1 MKFFE
6 TSKYHSF
13 KKSTYITLRWI
24 GIIGQLIAVNFV
36 YLFLNS
42 SFEFITSNLVIF
54 LGILSNLYLIFIY
67 KKTQLSDRSAFIF
80 LLIDILQLGVLLYL
94 SGGITNPFV
103 IFILIPSVFSSSNL
117 SLRTNTLLVIL
128 TIIIIVFLTFNYQDL
143 PINLNS
149 DFHNNH
155 YFYYSIPVSLIIA
168 LVFLNYFAMTFG
180 TQSRLR
186 KEALGKMEEVMAK
199 EHELLSLGGQ
209 AAAAAH
215 SLGTPLSTITIISHD
230 LMKQFKG
237 QKDIEKD
244 IELLIPIRD
253 NITVFS
259 IGDEHKIIEKDNF
272 TEIIWK
278 NNSFLDLFKQ
288 SSLQDYS
295 KGVIDSSNNLFI
307 RFLSWIR
314 VNFFYPDARLSNL
327 NKIESFLIDYIE
339 RKDINLMITT
349 SPPHSIQLL
358 GKRIKNVINLKGK
371 IIQIKNIQKN
381 QYVGYN
387 RTYKTK
393 TKIKVAIIGLGY
405 EDGIPRSLSN
415 KGYVYFKKNRFKII
429 GRISMDTFTVDIS
442 KSSHDLNIGMYLD
455 IINDQHK
462 IDKFA
467 KLCKTIP
474 NEIMTSI
481 GKRVYRK
488 YE

>member
-36 YLFLNS
+36 YFFLNS
-42 SFEFITSNLVIF
+42 SFDFITSNIVIF

-67 KKTQLSDRSAFIF
+67 KKTQLSDRSAFLF

-128 TIIIIVFLTFNYQDL
+128 TVIIIIFLTFTYEDL

-155 YFYYSIPVSLIIA
+155 YFYYSIPTSLIIA

-215 SLGTPLSTITIISHD
+215 SLGTPLSTITIIAHD

-237 QKDIEKD
+237 QKDLEKD
-244 IELLIPIRD
+244 MELLNSQVERCNNILKRLTLNPVEEDEFIDKDINIR
-253 NITVFS
+253 NYLHEIISSFKEISKKNFVFNFDQDSNSKKISKS
-259 IGDEHKIIEKDNF
+259 IEIVYGLRNF
-272 TEIIWK
+272 IGNANKFSNNSIFINLKSDSEVTEIIIEDDGPGYPRDILSKIGEPYLKSNFSKDKSKEGLGLGLFIGKTLLEKNFASVNFRNSKTRSGAEVIIRWK
-278 NNSFLDLFKQ
+278 NKELF
-288 SSLQDYS
+288 
-295 KGVIDSSNNLFI
+295 
-307 RFLSWIR
+307 
-314 VNFFYPDARLSNL
+314 
-327 NKIESFLIDYIE
+327 
-339 RKDINLMITT
+339 
-349 SPPHSIQLL
+349 
-358 GKRIKNVINLKGK
+358 
-371 IIQIKNIQKN
+371 NI
-381 QYVGYN
+381 
-387 RTYKTK
+387 
-393 TKIKVAIIGLGY
+393 
-405 EDGIPRSLSN
+405 
-415 KGYVYFKKNRFKII
+415 
-429 GRISMDTFTVDIS
+429 
-442 KSSHDLNIGMYLD
+442 
-455 IINDQHK
+455 
-462 IDKFA
+462 
-467 KLCKTIP
+467 
-474 NEIMTSI
+474 
-481 GKRVYRK
+481 
-488 YE
+488 